1 MCVWLPLV
9 PAPSH
14 TDGVGI
20 FVVSLSRSLLLF
32 KGGAPNYYPNSFSAP
47 EQQRSALEHHFQCST
62 DVQRFNS
69 ANEDNVTQV
78 TASLAPWWALGWFS
92 CQCLII

>member
-1 MCVWLPLV
+1 MYVCLV
-9 PAPSH
+9 TAGIASSH

-20 FVVSLSRSLLLF
+20 FVISLSRSLLLF

-47 EQQRSALEHHFQCST
+47 EQQRSALEHNSHCST

-78 TASLAPWWALGWFS
+78 TASYQPHYRALLA
-92 CQCLII
+92 